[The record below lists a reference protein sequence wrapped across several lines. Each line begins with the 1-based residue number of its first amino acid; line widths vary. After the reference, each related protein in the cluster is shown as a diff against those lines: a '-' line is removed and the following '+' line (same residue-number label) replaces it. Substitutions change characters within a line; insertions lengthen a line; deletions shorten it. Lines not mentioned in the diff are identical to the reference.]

1 MALFWAFAITVG
13 LHLCLITWFTL
24 SPAPPATE
32 KKETVINVTFEKRV
46 AKKATVNQLG
56 DSENQIKPVEPTPP
70 PPEKEVKKPK
80 IEPKPKPVEFKPK
93 AIPKVLTTPKAEK
106 IVIETK
112 APEIK
117 PNPEKV
123 KKVEKVKVEYVEQIE
138 VPKKPLPRPKIT
150 LDLSVPQT
158 ANLTKNV
165 GFHQDKTI
173 KNVDD
178 FGGAQKNIAEQYRA
192 RFAEKITK
200 KFTEMDSEKDV
211 SGLVNFEVEIAIDGT
226 ISKLEITNPTV
237 NIKLSKPLNA
247 ELKKFAEK
255 VIRASAPFEPL
266 PFELGVTALCIS
278 RNYNVITQ
286 KYDGTE
292 E

>member
-24 SPAPPATE
+24 SPAPPAIE

-46 AKKATVNQLG
+46 AKKAAINQLG
-56 DSENQIKPVEPTPP
+56 DSENQVKPVEPTPP
-70 PPEKEVKKPK
+70 QPEKEVKKPIIK
-80 IEPKPKPVEFKPK
+80 PKPKPVEAKPQ
-93 AIPKVLTTPKAEK
+93 AIPKVLTTPKSEK
-106 IVIETK
+106 MVIETK
-112 APEIK
+112 VPEIK
-117 PNPEKV
+117 PKPEKI
-123 KKVEKVKVEYVEQIE
+123 KKVEVEQIE
-138 VPKKPLPRPKIT
+138 VPKIETPKKESPRPKIT
-150 LDLSVPQT
+150 LDLSLPQT

-165 GFHQDKTI
+165 GFHQEKTI

-211 SGLVNFEVEIAIDGT
+211 SGLVNFEVEITIDGT
-226 ISKLEITNPTV
+226 ISKLEITNPMV
-237 NIKLSKPLNA
+237 NVKLSKPLNA

-266 PFELGVTALCIS
+266 PFELGVTALRIS

-286 KYDGTE
+286 KYDGAE